1 MGNKISTSI
10 KINYED
16 VQYVLKNPEGHLL
29 INTLSDSEQECLIIN
44 TMNIKNEENIIN
56 SCIKNGRK
64 DIKIIIYGKNCN
76 DEKTI
81 NKYTQLT
88 SLGFYNVYI
97 YVGGMFEW
105 LMLQDIYGEKEF
117 PTTKKE
123 LDILKYKPYKVLN
136 VQLLGY

>member
-1 MGNKISTSI
+1 MGNKMSTSI

-16 VQYVLKNPEGHLL
+16 IQYVLKNPEGHLL
-29 INTLSDSEQECLIIN
+29 INTLSETEQDCLISN

-81 NKYTQLT
+81 NKYNQLT

-105 LMLQDIYGEKEF
+105 IMLQDIYGEKEF
-117 PTTKKE
+117 PTTKKD

-136 VQLLGY
+136 VQLLEY